1 MAKIPFNNNNS
12 TQWFDL
18 DNSSNIGAT
27 VVNGNILLNIKPN
40 VITAEMISNP
50 ELITGPTGPTGATG
64 DTGPTGATGSTGA
77 TGATGP
83 TGASGASTINI
94 LTNLTTAGSVN
105 GGIIIRNIDLSTN
118 LSSIMSFVELR
129 LGAQT
134 DFENYERIIVKLPEA
149 ALNIGKILFFKI
161 TRVDGDTSFWGG
173 GFPKLTFRSYTWD
186 TSNEIDDP
194 NTPDILNATGASD
207 MNPDAVLNKMGVEIN
222 LNSANNTYTFLAR
235 ESGVWELLKFSFY
248 FA

>member
-18 DNSSNIGAT
+18 DNNSNIDAT
-27 VVNGNILLNIKPN
+27 VVNGNISLNIKSN

-50 ELITGPTGPTGATG
+50 ELITGPTG
-64 DTGPTGATGSTGA
+64 DTGPTGAAGV
-77 TGATGP
+77 TGP
-83 TGASGASTINI
+83 TGSSGVTGPTGSSGASTINI

-105 GGIIIRNIDLSTN
+105 GGILVRNIDLSTN

-235 ESGVWELLKFSFY
+235 EAGVWELLKFSFY

>member
-50 ELITGPTGPTGATG
+50 ELITGPTG

-222 LNSANNTYTFLAR
+222 LNSANNTYTLLAR
-235 ESGVWELLKFSFY
+235 ESGIWELLKFSFY

>member
-18 DNSSNIGAT
+18 DDSSNID
-27 VVNGNILLNIKPN
+27 VVNVNGNISLNIKSD
-40 VITAEMISNP
+40 VITAEMISNS
-50 ELITGPTGPTGATG
+50 ELITGATGPTGATG
-64 DTGPTGATGSTGA
+64 ATGPTGA

-105 GGIIIRNIDLSTN
+105 EGILIRNIDLSTN
-118 LSSIMSFVELR
+118 LSSIMSFVELQ

-161 TRVDGDTSFWGG
+161 TRVYGDSSFWGG
-173 GFPKLTFRSYTWD
+173 GFPKLTFKSYTWD
-186 TSNEIDDP
+186 TINEIDDP
-194 NTPDILNATGASD
+194 NNTPDILNATGASD
-207 MNPDAVLNKMGVEIN
+207 MNPNAVLNKMGVEIN

>member
-50 ELITGPTGPTGATG
+50 ELITGPTGATG
-64 DTGPTGATGSTGA
+64 PTGPTGATGSTGA

-235 ESGVWELLKFSFY
+235 EAGVWELLKFSFY